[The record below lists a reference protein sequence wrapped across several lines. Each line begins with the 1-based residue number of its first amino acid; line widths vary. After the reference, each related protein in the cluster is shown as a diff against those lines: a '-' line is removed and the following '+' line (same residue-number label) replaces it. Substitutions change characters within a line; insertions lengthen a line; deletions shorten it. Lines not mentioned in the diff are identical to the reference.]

1 MENGSSCI
9 YYIMYVIYGFN
20 DRRSLDLFANV
31 VHVTSLPGCETK
43 HKDLDIVII
52 RESTEGEY
60 SCLEHEVWSIMNL
73 RDTQQTSRI
82 NQTSVCLLCLTVLHN
97 DLHLIIP
104 WFNDTVRVINFL
116 WFHLGRLGYGWV
128 PTLARVGLEIC
139 IRSKSFFGMEIADYA
154 VKLCLFNPRSILLGK
169 HVFSAADCVCI
180 SGCLH
185 SDPHW
190 DSAPGPH

>member
-60 SCLEHEVWSIMNL
+60 SCLEHEV
-73 RDTQQTSRI
+73 
-82 NQTSVCLLCLTVLHN
+82 
-97 DLHLIIP
+97 
-104 WFNDTVRVINFL
+104 
-116 WFHLGRLGYGWV
+116 
-128 PTLARVGLEIC
+128 
-139 IRSKSFFGMEIADYA
+139 
-154 VKLCLFNPRSILLGK
+154 
-169 HVFSAADCVCI
+169 
-180 SGCLH
+180 
-185 SDPHW
+185 
-190 DSAPGPH
+190 